1 MGGVRAWEDAVLE
14 LGWRLWIGVTDRSQW
29 GSRKAEGHTFGRS
42 QTAVGEGGCEAGV
55 GTGRGE
61 AGHPNRTAACDAD
74 RSRDVCRRGKLSAP
88 RKPSNFLP
96 TPFPKKIY

>member
-1 MGGVRAWEDAVLE
+1 MGQVRAWDAVLD
-14 LGWRLWIGVTDRSQW
+14 LSRRLWIGATDMSHW
-29 GSRKAEGHTFGRS
+29 SSKKAEGHTFGRS
-42 QTAVGEGGCEAGV
+42 QDAAGEGGCEAGV

-74 RSRDVCRRGKLSAP
+74 RSRDVCRHRELSAP

>member
-1 MGGVRAWEDAVLE
+1 MLSLTWARGSMRALTGASEAA
-14 LGWRLWIGVTDRSQW
+14 GRQSH
-29 GSRKAEGHTFGRS
+29 AFGHTLGRS
-42 QTAVGEGGCEAGV
+42 QAAAGEGGCEAGV

-61 AGHPNRTAACDAD
+61 AGHPNRTPACDAG